1 MKTRTI
7 SIRTNGTKVSEEA
20 KHIVIEK
27 FHENGFNVK
36 ENTIDGCELL
46 VCIGG
51 DGALLSAVHTYNFPE
66 IPIVGV
72 NTGHLGFF
80 QELSPEDPDELDQF
94 IKEYKDGRFRLQP
107 LHTVQAVVTLQDG
120 TKQIHRSLNEIV
132 IRGLHSHSVHLD
144 ISIGNSPIEKFSGDG
159 ILVATSAGSTAYNYS
174 LGGSI
179 IDPRIKLLQ
188 VTPIAP
194 MNTRAYRSF
203 TSSLVLPA
211 ELSLGVLPED
221 SESHKNNRLV
231 LLNDG
236 VQNIYMNVKEIKVEF
251 SESVINLVRFEAYD
265 FWTKVKAKFLQ
276 D

>member
-1 MKTRTI
+1 MIRTI
-7 SIRTNGTKVSEEA
+7 SLKTNGTKASDEA
-20 KHIVIEK
+20 KHIVINK
-27 FHENGFNVK
+27 FHENGFNVR
-36 ENTIDGCELL
+36 ENTIEGCELL

-51 DGALLSAVHTYNFPE
+51 DGALLNAVQAYDFPD

-94 IKEYKDGRFRLQP
+94 IKEYKEGRFRLQP
-107 LHTVQAVVTLQDG
+107 LNTVQATVTLQDG
-120 TKQIHRSLNEIV
+120 TKQIHKSLNEIV
-132 IRGLHSHSVHLD
+132 IKGLHSHSVHLD
-144 ISIGNSPIEKFSGDG
+144 ISIGDSPIENFSGDG

-179 IDPRIKLLQ
+179 VDPRLKLLQ

-194 MNTRAYRSF
+194 MNTTAYRSF
-203 TSSLVLPA
+203 TSSILLPA
-211 ELSLGVLPED
+211 ELSIGVVPE
-221 SESHKNNRLV
+221 ENETHRNNRLT

-236 VQNIYMNVKEIKVEF
+236 DQNIYMNVQDIKIEF
-251 SESVINLVRFEAYD
+251 SDSIINLVRFADYN
-265 FWTKVKAKFLQ
+265 FWGKVKTKFLQ

>member
-1 MKTRTI
+1 MRTI
-7 SIRTNGTKVSEEA
+7 SVRTNGTNVSEKA

-36 ENTIDGCELL
+36 EKTIEGCELL

-51 DGALLSAVHTYNFPE
+51 DGALLNAVHDYDFPK

-94 IKEYKDGRFRLQP
+94 IKEYKEGRFRLQQ
-107 LHTVQAVVTLQDG
+107 LSTVQATVSLHDG

-132 IRGLHSHSVHLD
+132 IKGLHSHSVHLD
-144 ISIGNSPIEKFSGDG
+144 ISIGGSPIEKFSGDG

-174 LGGSI
+174 VGGSI
-179 IDPRIKLLQ
+179 VDPRIKLLQ

-194 MNTRAYRSF
+194 MNTTAYRSF
-203 TSSLVLPA
+203 TSSLILPST
-211 ELSLGVLPED
+211 LSLGIVPEQ
-221 SESHKNNRLV
+221 SESSRNSSLT

-236 VQNIYMNVKEIKVEF
+236 IQNIYMNVKDIKIEV
-251 SESVINLVRFEAYD
+251 SNVTINLVRFEAYD
-265 FWTKVKAKFLQ
+265 FWTKVKTKFLQ
-276 D
+276 DQI

>member
-36 ENTIDGCELL
+36 EKTIEGCELL

-51 DGALLSAVHTYNFPE
+51 DGALLSAVHAYSFPD

-94 IKEYKDGRFRLQP
+94 IKEYKEGKFRLQP

-120 TKQIHRSLNEIV
+120 TTQIHRSLNEIV

-194 MNTRAYRSF
+194 MNTKAYRSF

-211 ELSLGVLPED
+211 ELSLGVIPED
-221 SESHKNNRLV
+221 AESHRNNRLV

-236 VQNIYMNVKEIKVEF
+236 IQNIYMNVKEIKIEF

>member
-1 MKTRTI
+1 MKLRTI

-36 ENTIDGCELL
+36 EKTIDGCELL

-51 DGALLSAVHTYNFPE
+51 DGALLSAVHAYNFPQ

-120 TKQIHRSLNEIV
+120 SRQIHRSLNEIV

-144 ISIGNSPIEKFSGDG
+144 ISIGSSPIEKFSGDG

-194 MNTRAYRSF
+194 MNTKAYRSF

-211 ELSLGVLPED
+211 ELSLGVIPE
-221 SESHKNNRLV
+221 ETETHRNNRLV

-236 VQNIYMNVKEIKVEF
+236 IQNIYMNVQEIKVEF
-251 SESVINLVRFEAYD
+251 SESIINLVRFEAYD
-265 FWTKVKAKFLQ
+265 FWTKVKTKFLQ

>member
-51 DGALLSAVHTYNFPE
+51 DGALLSAVHAYNFLE

-194 MNTRAYRSF
+194 MNTKAYRSF

>member
-7 SIRTNGTKVSEEA
+7 SLRTNGTKVSEEA

-51 DGALLSAVHTYNFPE
+51 DGALLSAVHAYNFPE

-94 IKEYKDGRFRLQP
+94 IKEYKEGRFRLQP
-107 LHTVQAVVTLQDG
+107 LHTVQAIVTLQDG
-120 TKQIHRSLNEIV
+120 SKQIHRSLNEIV
-132 IRGLHSHSVHLD
+132 IRGLHSHSVHLG
-144 ISIGNSPIEKFSGDG
+144 ISIGNSPIENFSGDG

-174 LGGSI
+174 LGGAI

-194 MNTRAYRSF
+194 MNTNAYRSF

-211 ELSLGVLPED
+211 ELSLGVTPEED
-221 SESHKNNRLV
+221 ETHKNNRLV

-236 VQNIYMNVKEIKVEF
+236 IQNIYMNVQDIKVEF
-251 SESVINLVRFEAYD
+251 SDSIINLVRFEAYD
-265 FWTKVKAKFLQ
+265 FWTKVKTKFLQ